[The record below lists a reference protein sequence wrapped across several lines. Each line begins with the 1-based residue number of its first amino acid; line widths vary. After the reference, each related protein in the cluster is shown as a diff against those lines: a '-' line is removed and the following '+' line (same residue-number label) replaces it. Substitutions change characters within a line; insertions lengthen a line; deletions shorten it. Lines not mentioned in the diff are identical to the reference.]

1 MPTTKARMLC
11 SLTFIASLA
20 VLTATPAVAAEQ
32 QTGESHCLVQ
42 MTADGFPQD
51 PVCFET
57 EAQRDAFAV
66 SREARSTSDRSASAS
81 THIGTVWK
89 DGNYRG
95 SSMAYWGAN
104 GCAGRTFPFSSN
116 TTGWGISSVKAANGC
131 WATLYT
137 AASYGGAKLNCT
149 PNCAALGTWN
159 DSVRS
164 LIFRPKGT
172 FG

>member
-57 EAQRDAFAV
+57 EAQRDAFAI
-66 SREARSTSDRSASAS
+66 SREARSTSGRSPACQGELSPVVHSKSA
-81 THIGTVWK
+81 
-89 DGNYRG
+89 
-95 SSMAYWGAN
+95 
-104 GCAGRTFPFSSN
+104 
-116 TTGWGISSVKAANGC
+116 
-131 WATLYT
+131 
-137 AASYGGAKLNCT
+137 
-149 PNCAALGTWN
+149 
-159 DSVRS
+159 
-164 LIFRPKGT
+164 
-172 FG
+172 